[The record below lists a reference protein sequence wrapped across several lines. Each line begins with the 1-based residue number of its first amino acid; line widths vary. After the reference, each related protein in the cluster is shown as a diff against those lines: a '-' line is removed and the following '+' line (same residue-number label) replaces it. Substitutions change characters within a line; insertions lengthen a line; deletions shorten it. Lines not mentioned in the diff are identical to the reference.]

1 MAMVVRA
8 NRLDD
13 GIGGHISTFASSA
26 TLYEV
31 GFNHFFRG
39 RDNGNEGDIVYF
51 QGHGSPGIYARAF
64 LEGRISQEQL
74 ENFRRELKPGGGL
87 SSYPH
92 PWLMPDF
99 WEFPTVSMGL
109 GPIMAIYQARFN
121 RYIEDRGLKPKSD
134 AKVWAFLGD
143 GETDEPESLGAI
155 TLASREKLDNL
166 IFVINCNLQRLDG
179 PVRGNGQIIQE
190 LEAIFRGAGWNVI
203 KCIWG
208 TEWDDLLE
216 KDPEGLLVN
225 RMGEVVDG
233 EYQKYAVESGA
244 YVRKHFWGT
253 DPRLL
258 EMVKHLSDEQ
268 LKKLTLG
275 GHDPGKVY
283 NAFKRATE
291 TKGMPTVVLARTIKG
306 YGIGESGEGK
316 NITHQQKKLN
326 DDEVRAFRTRFGIP
340 ISDEEVA
347 KAPFYRPAEH
357 SAEIKYMVERRQ
369 ALSGPVPRRLD
380 RSTPLRVEFG
390 DTFEEF
396 HKGTESRKASTT
408 MVFVRLLSKLLRDE
422 HIGKLI
428 VPIVPDEARTFGMEA
443 LFRQIGIYAHEGQ
456 KYEPVDRDTLLY
468 YKEASDGQILEEGIN
483 EAGSVSSFIATGTAY
498 ATHGINMIPFFIFY
512 SMFGFQRIGDLIW
525 AGADMRM
532 KGFVMGGTSG
542 RTTLNGEGL
551 QHEDGHSH
559 VLALPVPTCQSY
571 DPAFAYELA
580 VIIEDGIKRMYAD
593 REDVFYYLTVMNE
606 QYEHPPMP
614 EGSKDGILK
623 GMYVCKPTSKP
634 KAKLR
639 AQLFGSGTIL
649 TEAIKAQQI
658 LEEQYNVGADVWSV
672 TSYVNLYR
680 EGHACERW
688 NRLHPGD
695 KPKVPYVTQATTE
708 APGVFVAASDY
719 LKVLPDAI
727 DQWLP
732 KKLHALGTDGFGR
745 SDSRAALR
753 DFFEVDARFIVLS
766 TLHALQQ
773 EKQIEPGVVAKA
785 IKDLGINP
793 EKPNPAIS

>member
-1 MAMVVRA
+1 
-8 NRLDD
+8 
-13 GIGGHISTFASSA
+13 
-26 TLYEV
+26 
-31 GFNHFFRG
+31 
-39 RDNGNEGDIVYF
+39 
-51 QGHGSPGIYARAF
+51 
-64 LEGRISQEQL
+64 
-74 ENFRRELKPGGGL
+74 
-87 SSYPH
+87 
-92 PWLMPDF
+92 
-99 WEFPTVSMGL
+99 
-109 GPIMAIYQARFN
+109 
-121 RYIEDRGLKPKSD
+121 
-134 AKVWAFLGD
+134 
-143 GETDEPESLGAI
+143 
-155 TLASREKLDNL
+155 
-166 IFVINCNLQRLDG
+166 
-179 PVRGNGQIIQE
+179 
-190 LEAIFRGAGWNVI
+190 
-203 KCIWG
+203 
-208 TEWDDLLE
+208 
-216 KDPEGLLVN
+216 
-225 RMGEVVDG
+225 
-233 EYQKYAVESGA
+233 
-244 YVRKHFWGT
+244 
-253 DPRLL
+253 
-258 EMVKHLSDEQ
+258 
-268 LKKLTLG
+268 
-275 GHDPGKVY
+275 
-283 NAFKRATE
+283 
-291 TKGMPTVVLARTIKG
+291 
-306 YGIGESGEGK
+306 
-316 NITHQQKKLN
+316 
-326 DDEVRAFRTRFGIP
+326 
-340 ISDEEVA
+340 
-347 KAPFYRPAEH
+347 
-357 SAEIKYMVERRQ
+357 
-369 ALSGPVPRRLD
+369 
-380 RSTPLRVEFG
+380 
-390 DTFEEF
+390 
-396 HKGTESRKASTT
+396 
-408 MVFVRLLSKLLRDE
+408 
-422 HIGKLI
+422 
-428 VPIVPDEARTFGMEA
+428 
-443 LFRQIGIYAHEGQ
+443 
-456 KYEPVDRDTLLY
+456 
-468 YKEASDGQILEEGIN
+468 
-483 EAGSVSSFIATGTAY
+483 
-498 ATHGINMIPFFIFY
+498 MIPFFIFY

-551 QHEDGHSH
+551 QHEDGQSH

-571 DPAFAYELA
+571 DPGFAYELA

-593 REDVFYYLTVMNE
+593 REDIWYYLTVMNE

-614 EGSKDGILK
+614 EGSKDGVLK